1 LNAYAERFVLS
12 VKSECLTKI
21 IPLGERHLRRAVKD
35 YTEHYH
41 QERNHQGLDN
51 ELIGK
56 LIDGPDMD
64 GTVDCRERLGGIL
77 NYYYRGG
84 QSPQAHRSQSDLA
97 EGRVAVGRVSA
108 QDGEAIRAR
117 CDAAGVND
125 ASDERAE
132 IFFESYA
139 FEDREPRPPRVV
151 RPLLHS
157 DGHDA
162 LVQHLSPAPPP
173 PLVASHVGLVDLD
186 QPR

>member
-1 LNAYAERFVLS
+1 MVGQGPCACCAVEYEFEQLAFPPAAIEAVDEFIQVPLEVLPANPVEGTPEPSLEVAEDRVA
-12 VKSECLTKI
+12 
-21 IPLGERHLRRAVKD
+21 PRQDLG
-35 YTEHYH
+35 
-41 QERNHQGLDN
+41 
-51 ELIGK
+51 
-56 LIDGPDMD
+56 
-64 GTVDCRERLGGIL
+64 RLGAIGAL
-77 NYYYRGG
+77 
-84 QSPQAHRSQSDLA
+84 HLA
-97 EGRVAVGRVSA
+97 IVANADRFETEVG
-108 QDGEAIRAR
+108 GEAIRAR
-117 CDAAGVND
+117 CGAAGVND

-186 QPR
+186 